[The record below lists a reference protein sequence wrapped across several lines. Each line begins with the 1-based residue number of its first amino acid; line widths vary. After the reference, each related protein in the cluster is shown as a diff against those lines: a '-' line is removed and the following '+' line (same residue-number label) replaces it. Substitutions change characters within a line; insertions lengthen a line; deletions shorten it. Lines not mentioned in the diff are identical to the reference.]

1 MNNNTDTLTLEQQI
15 FEKYSVPKAVA
26 TMAIPTIISQVI
38 TVIYNLA
45 DTWYVGL
52 TKNADMVAAVS
63 LCLPV
68 YTFMTAIANLFGIGG
83 ASVIARAL
91 GQKNNQKCQSTY
103 SVAIVGALFFTLIY
117 SLLLLLFSNPFL
129 LIIGGNQ
136 NNIDYAVS
144 YTLITSI
151 IGSIPTIMSAVLA
164 HLIRSTGKSRVSS
177 IGITIGAILNIIL
190 DPLLMFVILPKGNE
204 LIGAALATTISNFV
218 SLFFFIVYIKKHQEN
233 TIFHFSFPLK
243 KETFHTF
250 CDIIKSGIPSF
261 LLVGASQISNF
272 FLNGLIEQLGSSA
285 GVAGMGVVR
294 KIDSLAYSVDQG
306 ITQGM
311 LPIVAYCY
319 TAKKHKRMKAVI
331 LFSTICALT
340 FSIICSVIAYI
351 FAPDLVKFFIDD
363 LDTIKYGSKFL
374 HIMCIAVPMYPI
386 TFVTIASFQATN
398 STIKPFLLSL
408 LRKGTIDIT
417 LFFTIKSLI
426 SIDHILWATPIA
438 EAITLTTSIILFII
452 WIKKLEIRK
461 GLETN
466 F

>member
-1 MNNNTDTLTLEQQI
+1 MNNTENVITKEQEI
-15 FEKYSVPKAVA
+15 FENYSVPKAVA

-52 TKNADMVAAVS
+52 TNNADMVAAVS

-91 GQKNNQKCQSTY
+91 GKKEYSKCQLTY
-103 SVAIVGALFFTLIY
+103 SVSIIGALILTFIY
-117 SLLLLLFSNPFL
+117 SMLLIFFAEPFL
-129 LIIGGNQ
+129 LLIGGNK
-136 NNIDYAVS
+136 NNIDYATT
-144 YTLITSI
+144 YTLVTSI

-164 HLIRSTGKSRVSS
+164 HLIRSTGKSKVSS

-190 DPLLMFVILPKGNE
+190 DPLFMFVILPKGNE
-204 LIGAALATTISNFV
+204 LLGAAIATTLSNFV
-218 SLFFFIVYIKKHQEN
+218 SLFFFVFYIKKHKKD
-233 TIFHFSFPLK
+233 TIFHFCFHLNK
-243 KETFHTF
+243 QTRQTFN
-250 CDIIKSGIPSF
+250 DIIKSGIPSF

-272 FLNGLIEQLGSSA
+272 FLNNLIEQLGSSA

-294 KIDSLAYSVDQG
+294 KIDSLAYSIDQG

-340 FSIICSVIAYI
+340 FSIICSSIAYI
-351 FAPDLVKFFIDD
+351 FAPELIKLFINDT
-363 LDTIKYGSKFL
+363 DTIYYGSKFL

-398 STIKPFLLSL
+398 STVKPFFLSL

-426 SIDHILWATPIA
+426 NIDYILWATPIA
-438 EAITLTTSIILFII
+438 EAITLTTSIVLFII
-452 WIKKLEIRK
+452 WIKNIEKIK
-461 GLETN
+461 SGC
-466 F
+466 